1 MLPFPK
7 PNVSVLTGNRFLL
20 LCLLVIRPH
29 SCNGF
34 IINMGVLA
42 QAETFRLGSSAFFV

>member
-7 PNVSVLTGNRFLL
+7 PKVNVVLTGNRFLL

-29 SCNGF
+29 SCNGV
-34 IINMGVLA
+34 IINMGVLP
-42 QAETFRLGSSAFFV
+42 QQKHLGLGAVRCS